1 MINTIVTAFV
11 ENIHLR
17 LVVVMI
23 FKTFPGAIAN
33 IAAII
38 TIVTDIAATL
48 TIANIAAK

>member
-38 TIVTDIAATL
+38 TIVNIAATL